1 MAKIKITME
10 QLEEKIGDY
19 IYELLEWRVKRSA
32 YSGPVYEEILRNKRR
47 LRKALL
53 ECTWKPEAKAYIK
66 SVMEEVLHKK
76 FSMDGYLLEQLLPFG
91 KGQETGRDMFEFL
104 LLSYQR
110 RYGNQALSKI
120 LSEPE
125 MKPVEAQISFKQVK
139 ALFNRKAYE
148 KLEFEEKMEFLVERL
163 YAGYRGLGVIDVL
176 ISQAIDGIS
185 GGVSGNNRR
194 EDSVWIF
201 HKGESI
207 HLAFLEFGSKQE
219 LIRVCRNLSRNHQMG
234 QLSQEKG
241 YLVRDFSGQARVV
254 VARPP
259 FSENWVFFVRKFDG
273 LIYRMPEDL
282 IRDKNK
288 ELPLEL
294 LKWLV
299 KGCQVLAI
307 TGAQGSGKTTLLM
320 SLVSFIP
327 KEYTLRIQESAFE
340 LNLRKT
346 YPERNIVSFQETK
359 TISGQE
365 GLDLQKKTDGVVS
378 LLGEVA
384 SPKLAALMIQLG
396 QAASKYTLF
405 THHANTT
412 RDLVIWLRNS
422 LLQEGSFQD
431 EKAALSQVLDVVK
444 LDIHMEMKDGHRY
457 IERITEIVPAPET
470 KDGFQENQLI
480 SFRNGTYI
488 LTGYLSG
495 KGRERIEAHLS
506 EEENRE
512 FQRLFE

>member
-1 MAKIKITME
+1 MAKRKITME
-10 QLEEKIGDY
+10 QLEEEIGDS
-19 IYELLEWRVKRSA
+19 IYELLEWRVKKSA
-32 YSGPVYEEILRNKRR
+32 YSNFVYEEILRNKRR
-47 LRKALL
+47 LRNALR
-53 ECTWKPEAKAYIK
+53 ECIWKPESKAYVK
-66 SVMEEVLHKK
+66 SVIEEVLHKK
-76 FSMDGYLLEQLLPFG
+76 FSIDGYMLEQLLPFET
-91 KGQETGRDMFEFL
+91 GQETGRDMLEYL
-104 LLSYQR
+104 LLIYKR
-110 RYGNQALSKI
+110 NYGNKAFAKI
-120 LSEPE
+120 LEEPE
-125 MKPVEAQISFKQVK
+125 LEPEQAQISLKQMRL
-139 ALFNRKAYE
+139 LFNRKRYIE
-148 KLEFEEKMEFLVERL
+148 LEFEEKMEFLTERL

-176 ISQAIDGIS
+176 LSQAVDGIS
-185 GGVSGNNRR
+185 GGVSGNSER
-194 EDSVWIF
+194 ENSVWIF
-201 HKGESI
+201 LKGESI
-207 HLAFLEFGSKQE
+207 HLSFLEFGSRQE
-219 LIRVCRNLSRNHQMG
+219 LIRVCQNLSRNHQMG

-241 YLVRDFSGQARVV
+241 YMIRDFSGQARVV

-259 FSENWVFFVRKFDG
+259 FSENWVFFIRKFDG
-273 LIYRMPEDL
+273 LTYRMPEDL
-282 IRDKNK
+282 ITDKNCN
-288 ELPLEL
+288 LPLEL
-294 LKWLV
+294 LKWLI
-299 KGCQVLAI
+299 KGCQVLAV

-327 KEYTLRIQESAFE
+327 EEYTLRIQESAFE

-431 EKAALSQVLDVVK
+431 ESAALSQVLDVVK
-444 LDIHMEMKDGHRY
+444 LDIHMGMKDGHRY

-470 KDGFQENQLI
+470 KEGFCENQLI
-480 SFRNGTYI
+480 CYKNGTYV
-488 LTGYLSG
+488 LVGYLSG

-506 EEENRE
+506 MEEKLE
-512 FQRLFE
+512 FQKLFE

>member
-10 QLEEKIGDY
+10 QLEEDMGDY
-19 IYELLEWRVKRSA
+19 IYELLEWKVKKSA
-32 YSGPVYEEILRNKRR
+32 YSSPVYEEILRNKRR
-47 LRKALL
+47 LRNALR
-53 ECTWKPEAKAYIK
+53 ECTWRPEAKAYIK

-76 FSMDGYLLEQLLPFG
+76 FSIDGYMLDQLLPFDT
-91 KGQETGRDMFEFL
+91 GQETGRDMLEYL
-104 LLSYQR
+104 LLLYR
-110 RYGNQALSKI
+110 RNHGNKAFARI

-125 MKPVEAQISFKQVK
+125 MKPQEARISLKQVK
-139 ALFNRKAYE
+139 TLFNRKRYM
-148 KLEFEEKMEFLVERL
+148 KLEFEEKMEFLVERI

-176 ISQAIDGIS
+176 LPQVMDGIS

-194 EDSVWIF
+194 ENSVWIF
-201 HKGESI
+201 FKGVSI
-207 HLAFLEFGSKQE
+207 HLAFLEFGSRQE
-219 LIRVCRNLSRNHQMG
+219 LIRVCQNLSRNHQMG

-241 YLVRDFSGQARVV
+241 YLIRDFSGQARVV

-259 FSENWVFFVRKFDG
+259 FAENWVFFVRKFDG
-273 LIYRMPEDL
+273 LVYRMPRDL
-282 IRDKNK
+282 ITDENG
-288 ELPLEL
+288 ELPLAM
-294 LKWLV
+294 LKWLI

-320 SLVSFIP
+320 SLVSYIP

-340 LNLRKT
+340 LNLRNT
-346 YPERNIVSFQETK
+346 YPDRNIVSFQETK

-431 EKAALSQVLDVVK
+431 ERAALSQVLDVVK
-444 LDIHMEMKDGHRY
+444 LDIHMEMENGHRY

-470 KDGFQENQLI
+470 KEGFRENQLI
-480 SFRNGTYI
+480 RFQNGTYV
-488 LTGYLSG
+488 LVGYLSE
-495 KGRERIEAHLS
+495 KGRERIAAHLS
-506 EEENRE
+506 EEEKME
-512 FQRLFE
+512 FQKLFE